1 MDRRD
6 LKSLLKSKFWIYS
19 ALLFVFAS
27 VFHCKNQFSTGAK
40 LPDSFLNLK
49 LVNPEGQSLDPDFWT
64 RKKSVLYF
72 GFSHCPDMCPMAL
85 TNLGRASLILGDKGK
100 DFQFVFITLDPD
112 RDAPSTLKNYI
123 NGFPGKNLT
132 ALSPDLESL
141 GKISDLFG
149 VIAKKVKANESYAI
163 DHSNLIYVID
173 ENLNQLI
180 KLPGGT
186 SAQAIATS
194 LRELGSLK

>member
-1 MDRRD
+1 M
-6 LKSLLKSKFWIYS
+6 KSISLQIWKISILT
-19 ALLFVFAS
+19 AFVLVTFN
-27 VFHCKNQFSTGAK
+27 CKNSFSSGDK
-40 LPDSFLNLK
+40 LDDSFLDLK
-49 LVNPEGQSLDPDFWT
+49 LVNPDGELLDPKFWT

-85 TNLGRASLILGDKGK
+85 TNLGRASLILGDKNK

-123 NGFPGKNLT
+123 GGFPGKNLT

-141 GKISDLFG
+141 GKIANIFG
-149 VIAKKVKANESYAI
+149 VISKKVKTNESYAI

-173 ENLNQLI
+173 ENLNQLM

-186 SAQAIATS
+186 SATGIATS
-194 LRELGSLK
+194 LRELDSRR

>member
-1 MDRRD
+1 M
-6 LKSLLKSKFWIYS
+6 KSISLQIWKISILT
-19 ALLFVFAS
+19 AFVLVAFN
-27 VFHCKNQFSTGAK
+27 CKNSFSSGDK
-40 LPDSFLNLK
+40 LDDSFLDLK
-49 LVNPEGQSLDPDFWT
+49 LVNPDGELLNPKFWT

-85 TNLGRASLILGDKGK
+85 TNLGRASLILGDKNK

-123 NGFPGKNLT
+123 GGFPGKNLT

-141 GKISDLFG
+141 GKIADIFG
-149 VIAKKVKANESYAI
+149 VISKKVKTNESYAI

-173 ENLNQLI
+173 ENLNQLM

-186 SAQAIATS
+186 SATGIATS
-194 LRELGSLK
+194 LRELDSRR